1 MITSER
7 SPCQAQLADT
17 YEKLNAALG
26 AVSEAVAW
34 SDDSGELAWCNAAFE
49 ALAGAQKVQMLG
61 KPMVELLP
69 LYCGAQRIAP
79 EAHPIRIAL
88 QDGIVDTATFDYIA
102 DGIPR
107 ILELSTRLVW
117 PPEGHRSVVVT
128 IHDITHIHDR
138 EHLLFEQRLFLQL
151 LQRVT
156 EASNDA
162 DSEETALR
170 TVLGLICRQTGWPLG
185 HACMGRHRDHCTT
198 STAIWHHHSSQ
209 YGVLRHTLEQDSS
222 VIDEIGEAAC
232 ALARPHFCNAPS
244 AAIASAMAI
253 PVLSGREVVA
263 TLVFFSD
270 APINCDGD
278 MLHRMAQIGIQLGR
292 VVERKRA
299 ENELRQAH
307 AELETRVVER
317 TTELAAANE
326 ALQKEVEERRKA
338 EVLKDEL
345 VATVSHELRTPLSS
359 LLGFAELMLDRNFD
373 STQQREFLEI
383 IHNETLR
390 LTQLINDFLD
400 LQRIESGR
408 MKYDFAGV
416 DMASLLR
423 EASAIY
429 GLDASHHRFAMDVQP
444 DLPAAHADPDRIRQ
458 VLANL
463 CSNAV
468 KFSPDG
474 GPIVIR
480 ARLDGGMI
488 EVSVKDEG
496 IGIPADVIP
505 RLFQKF
511 SRADNADTRRIGGT
525 GLGLALIR
533 EIVTAHG
540 GRTWVE
546 SVPGLGSTFFFTLPV
561 YSR

>member
-1 MITSER
+1 MTAADTT
-7 SPCQAQLADT
+7 PCQAELRNT
-17 YEKLNAALG
+17 FERLNAALG
-26 AVSEAVAW
+26 AVSEAIAW
-34 SDDSGELAWCNAAFE
+34 TNQSGEVTWCNSAFE
-49 ALAGAQKVQMLG
+49 SLTGFSNSQILGTPLAQ
-61 KPMVELLP
+61 LLP
-69 LYCGAQRIAP
+69 LYCGAEPIAP
-79 EAHPIRIAL
+79 EAHPVTIAL
-88 QDGIVDTATFDYIA
+88 QEEIVDTATFDFFRE
-102 DGIPR
+102 GLPR
-107 ILELSTRLVW
+107 ILELSTRLVHSID
-117 PPEGHRSVVVT
+117 GRKSAVVT
-128 IHDITHIHDR
+128 IHDITHVHDR
-138 EHLLFEQRLFLQL
+138 EHILLEQRLFLNL

-162 DSEETALR
+162 DSEATALQ
-170 TVLGLICRQTGWPLG
+170 TVLQLVCRQTGWPIG
-185 HACMGRHRDHCTT
+185 TACIADSSAAAPAPT
-198 STAIWHHHSSQ
+198 IWHSHSSP
-209 YGVLRHTLEQDSS
+209 YDALREFIEHD
-222 VIDEIGEAAC
+222 AAIVMEMDQAAR
-232 ALARPHFCNAPS
+232 ALARPHFRQFSSGPV
-244 AAIASAMAI
+244 ASAMGL

-263 TLVFFSD
+263 TLVFLSD
-270 APINCDGD
+270 AIVRCDND
-278 MLHRMAQIGIQLGR
+278 MLHRMAQIGVQLGR

-307 AELETRVVER
+307 AELETRVEER

-359 LLGFAELMLDRNFD
+359 LLGFAELMLDRDFEP
-373 STQQREFLEI
+373 TQQREFLEI
-383 IHNETLR
+383 IHSETMR

-408 MKYDFAGV
+408 MKYHCTPV
-416 DMASLLR
+416 DIAALLR

-429 GLDASHHRFAMDVQP
+429 GLDSSHHRFVIETP
-444 DLPAAHADPDRIRQ
+444 VGLPAAHADADRIRQ

-474 GPIVIR
+474 GVIAIR
-480 ARLDGGMI
+480 ARHTGDTI

-496 IGIPADVIP
+496 IGIPQDVIP

-511 SRADNADTRRIGGT
+511 ARADNADTRRIGGT

-533 EIVTAHG
+533 EIITAHG
-540 GRTWVE
+540 GQVWVE
-546 SVPGLGSTFFFTLPV
+546 STPGHGSTFFFTLPQ
-561 YSR
+561 SL